1 MNVKIQ
7 FKTIPI
13 LIIIISCFMLAP
25 ALLALYFD
33 EIRCFRAFSIVIVG
47 SCLVSLAPL
56 YRYRN
61 VKTGI
66 MSIRDGFLFVTLSW
80 VIAACMGALPLYL
93 SGALPSFADCYF
105 EIMSGFSTTGAS
117 ILTDIEGMPRSIL
130 FWRSLTSWLGGMG
143 IVVLTVAIL
152 PILGIGGLQL
162 LRAEAPGPTVDK
174 LSPRIAETAKIL
186 WFIYIGFTAAQVLL
200 LMLGGMDWFDA
211 FTHPFATLAT
221 GGFSTKNAS
230 VGHTIRSTS
239 MA

>member
-61 VKTGI
+61 VKT
-66 MSIRDGFLFVTLSW
+66 
-80 VIAACMGALPLYL
+80 

-221 GGFSTKNAS
+221 GGFSTKIPVS
-230 VGHTIRSTS
+230 GK
-239 MA
+239 